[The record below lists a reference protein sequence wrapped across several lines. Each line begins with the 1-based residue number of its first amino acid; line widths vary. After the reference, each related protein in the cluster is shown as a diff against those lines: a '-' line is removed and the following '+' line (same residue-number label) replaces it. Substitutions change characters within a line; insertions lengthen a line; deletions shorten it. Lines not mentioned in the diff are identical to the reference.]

1 PHVRARALRRLRP
14 DRAQGHCCG
23 HARAALVQRCPRHLD
38 QVSYEL
44 RSYEPADREAY
55 LGLLHEAWGERTM
68 SGDAFDWWFAG
79 NPAGSLMSVACT
91 DGRVVGVA
99 AHSLARMVLDG
110 EAGVASFSVHA
121 TTHESA
127 RGQGIFAE
135 LERRHEREAAE
146 RGVAVVLAFAS
157 APTAP
162 IFLGPLGWVE
172 IGRFRVWARP
182 LIAQAPA
189 PVQRVRFEDTRD
201 AGVAWANHIVRDAQ
215 HLEWRFVDSPKS
227 YRVVRDDGGYAV
239 VGRTRYRGI
248 DTAVL
253 TDFVGGSKDL
263 LRRAVSAA
271 AGRVLIALPAPEQRR
286 LFASLGF
293 VPAPYTLHF
302 LGKPLAGKLNLDVTA
317 WRFTLGD
324 TDFF

>member
-1 PHVRARALRRLRP
+1 MSFGL
-14 DRAQGHCCG
+14 
-23 HARAALVQRCPRHLD
+23 
-38 QVSYEL
+38 E
-44 RSYEPADREAY
+44 SYEPADREAY

-68 SGDAFDWWFAG
+68 SGEVFDWWFAG
-79 NPAGSLMSVACT
+79 NPAGSLMSVARV

-99 AHSLARMVLDG
+99 AHSLFRMVLDG
-110 EAGVASFSVHA
+110 EEQVASFSVHA

-135 LERRHEREAAE
+135 LERKHEREATE

-172 IGRFRVWARP
+172 IGRLRVWARP
-182 LIAQAPA
+182 LLAQASA
-189 PVQRVRFEDTRD
+189 PVDAARFDDGGDVAAAWPNHVVRD
-201 AGVAWANHIVRDAQ
+201 AGYLN
-215 HLEWRFVDSPKS
+215 WRFVDSPKG
-227 YRVVRDDGGYAV
+227 YRVVRGTEGYAV
-239 VGRTRYRGI
+239 VGTTRYRGVE
-248 DTAVL
+248 TAVL
-253 TDFVGGSKDL
+253 ADFAGDSKDV

-271 AGRVLIALPAPEQRR
+271 AGRALIALPSPEQRR
-286 LFASLGF
+286 LFLSLGF
-293 VPAPYTLHF
+293 VPAPYTLH
-302 LGKPLAGKLNLDVTA
+302 LMGKPLAGKLSLDPAA